1 MFGPKYVWFLISGRN
16 QDNWWKVKSPLVDCT
31 PEQVRKGLSNNIGTG
46 ELKLSPLPGTTI
58 HGKVSVREYN
68 SLYYRLR
75 LIWSLLGIGFTAVVG
90 GVGGMG
96 GGGVGVGGSTV
107 ETFLLPY
114 RVFPAAPP
122 FPGFLFLTLKHY
134 CVILLYFSRF
144 LHFLYSYLL
153 LFPLPPP
160 SPLPLPILPVSHPMA
175 SPTAL
180 VATHKLQTLCAIFVI
195 LTHNQSTSTLDEN
208 GNTV

>member
-75 LIWSLLGIGFTAVVG
+75 LIWSPLGIGFIAVVE

-96 GGGVGVGGSTV
+96 GGGGLV
-107 ETFLLPY
+107 EVQSRPSSSPIVYSRLLP
-114 RVFPAAPP
+114 
-122 FPGFLFLTLKHY
+122 LSL
-134 CVILLYFSRF
+134 
-144 LHFLYSYLL
+144 
-153 LFPLPPP
+153 
-160 SPLPLPILPVSHPMA
+160 A
-175 SPTAL
+175 SS
-180 VATHKLQTLCAIFVI
+180 F
-195 LTHNQSTSTLDEN
+195 
-208 GNTV
+208 

>member
-75 LIWSLLGIGFTAVVG
+75 LIWSPLGIGFTAVVR

-96 GGGVGVGGSTV
+96 CV
-107 ETFLLPY
+107 EVQSRPSSSPIVYSRLLP
-114 RVFPAAPP
+114 
-122 FPGFLFLTLKHY
+122 LSL
-134 CVILLYFSRF
+134 
-144 LHFLYSYLL
+144 
-153 LFPLPPP
+153 
-160 SPLPLPILPVSHPMA
+160 A
-175 SPTAL
+175 SS
-180 VATHKLQTLCAIFVI
+180 F
-195 LTHNQSTSTLDEN
+195 
-208 GNTV
+208 

>member
-75 LIWSLLGIGFTAVVG
+75 LIWSPLGIGFIAVVG

-96 GGGVGVGGSTV
+96 GGGGLV
-107 ETFLLPY
+107 E
-114 RVFPAAPP
+114 VQ
-122 FPGFLFLTLKHY
+122 
-134 CVILLYFSRF
+134 SRPSSSPIV
-144 LHFLYSYLL
+144 YSRM
-153 LFPLPPP
+153 
-160 SPLPLPILPVSHPMA
+160 LPLSLA
-175 SPTAL
+175 SS
-180 VATHKLQTLCAIFVI
+180 F
-195 LTHNQSTSTLDEN
+195 
-208 GNTV
+208 

>member
-75 LIWSLLGIGFTAVVG
+75 LIWSPLGIGFTAVVG
-90 GVGGMG
+90 GVGGMRG
-96 GGGVGVGGSTV
+96 GGGWWK
-107 ETFLLPY
+107 Y
-114 RVFPAAPP
+114 
-122 FPGFLFLTLKHY
+122 
-134 CVILLYFSRF
+134 SRD
-144 LHFLYSYLL
+144 
-153 LFPLPPP
+153 LPPP
-160 SPLPLPILPVSHPMA
+160 LSCITGCSPFPWLPL
-175 SPTAL
+175 
-180 VATHKLQTLCAIFVI
+180 F
-195 LTHNQSTSTLDEN
+195 
-208 GNTV
+208 NT

>member
-96 GGGVGVGGSTV
+96 GGGLGWV
-107 ETFLLPY
+107 EVQWRPSSSPIVYSRLLP
-114 RVFPAAPP
+114 
-122 FPGFLFLTLKHY
+122 LSL
-134 CVILLYFSRF
+134 
-144 LHFLYSYLL
+144 
-153 LFPLPPP
+153 
-160 SPLPLPILPVSHPMA
+160 A
-175 SPTAL
+175 SS
-180 VATHKLQTLCAIFVI
+180 F
-195 LTHNQSTSTLDEN
+195 
-208 GNTV
+208 

>member
-58 HGKVSVREYN
+58 HGRVSVREYN

-75 LIWSLLGIGFTAVVG
+75 LISSLLGIGFTAVVG

-96 GGGVGVGGSTV
+96 GGGWGGW
-107 ETFLLPY
+107 
-114 RVFPAAPP
+114 
-122 FPGFLFLTLKHY
+122 K
-134 CVILLYFSRF
+134 
-144 LHFLYSYLL
+144 YSGD
-153 LFPLPPP
+153 LPPP
-160 SPLPLPILPVSHPMA
+160 LSCIPGCSPFPWLPL
-175 SPTAL
+175 
-180 VATHKLQTLCAIFVI
+180 F
-195 LTHNQSTSTLDEN
+195 
-208 GNTV
+208 NT

>member
-75 LIWSLLGIGFTAVVG
+75 LIWSPQGIGFIAVVG

-96 GGGVGVGGSTV
+96 GGGRLV
-107 ETFLLPY
+107 EVQSRPSSSPIVYSRLLP
-114 RVFPAAPP
+114 
-122 FPGFLFLTLKHY
+122 LSL
-134 CVILLYFSRF
+134 
-144 LHFLYSYLL
+144 
-153 LFPLPPP
+153 
-160 SPLPLPILPVSHPMA
+160 A
-175 SPTAL
+175 SS
-180 VATHKLQTLCAIFVI
+180 F
-195 LTHNQSTSTLDEN
+195 
-208 GNTV
+208 

>member
-75 LIWSLLGIGFTAVVG
+75 LIWSLLGIGFTVVVG
-90 GVGGMG
+90 GVGGWG
-96 GGGVGVGGSTV
+96 GLGWV
-107 ETFLLPY
+107 EVQWRPSSSPIVYSRLLP
-114 RVFPAAPP
+114 
-122 FPGFLFLTLKHY
+122 LSL
-134 CVILLYFSRF
+134 
-144 LHFLYSYLL
+144 
-153 LFPLPPP
+153 
-160 SPLPLPILPVSHPMA
+160 A
-175 SPTAL
+175 SS
-180 VATHKLQTLCAIFVI
+180 F
-195 LTHNQSTSTLDEN
+195 
-208 GNTV
+208 

>member
-75 LIWSLLGIGFTAVVG
+75 LIWSLLGIGFTAEVG
-90 GVGGMG
+90 GWEGSGGWG
-96 GGGVGVGGSTV
+96 GGGLGWV
-107 ETFLLPY
+107 EVQWRPSSSPIVYSRLLP
-114 RVFPAAPP
+114 
-122 FPGFLFLTLKHY
+122 LSL
-134 CVILLYFSRF
+134 
-144 LHFLYSYLL
+144 
-153 LFPLPPP
+153 
-160 SPLPLPILPVSHPMA
+160 A
-175 SPTAL
+175 SS
-180 VATHKLQTLCAIFVI
+180 F
-195 LTHNQSTSTLDEN
+195 
-208 GNTV
+208 

>member
-75 LIWSLLGIGFTAVVG
+75 LIWSLLGIGFTAVVEGSG
-90 GVGGMG
+90 GWG
-96 GGGVGVGGSTV
+96 GGLGWV
-107 ETFLLPY
+107 EVQWRPSSSPIVY
-114 RVFPAAPP
+114 
-122 FPGFLFLTLKHY
+122 
-134 CVILLYFSRF
+134 SRM
-144 LHFLYSYLL
+144 
-153 LFPLPPP
+153 
-160 SPLPLPILPVSHPMA
+160 LPLSLA
-175 SPTAL
+175 SS
-180 VATHKLQTLCAIFVI
+180 F
-195 LTHNQSTSTLDEN
+195 
-208 GNTV
+208 

>member
-75 LIWSLLGIGFTAVVG
+75 LIWSLLGIGFTAEVG
-90 GVGGMG
+90 GWEGSGVWG
-96 GGGVGVGGSTV
+96 GGLGWV
-107 ETFLLPY
+107 EVQWRPSSSPIVYSRLLP
-114 RVFPAAPP
+114 
-122 FPGFLFLTLKHY
+122 LSL
-134 CVILLYFSRF
+134 
-144 LHFLYSYLL
+144 
-153 LFPLPPP
+153 
-160 SPLPLPILPVSHPMA
+160 A
-175 SPTAL
+175 SS
-180 VATHKLQTLCAIFVI
+180 F
-195 LTHNQSTSTLDEN
+195 
-208 GNTV
+208 

>member
-58 HGKVSVREYN
+58 RGKVSVREYN

-75 LIWSLLGIGFTAVVG
+75 LIWSLLGIGFTGVVG

-96 GGGVGVGGSTV
+96 GGGLGWV
-107 ETFLLPY
+107 EVQWRPSSSPIVYSRLLP
-114 RVFPAAPP
+114 
-122 FPGFLFLTLKHY
+122 LSL
-134 CVILLYFSRF
+134 
-144 LHFLYSYLL
+144 
-153 LFPLPPP
+153 
-160 SPLPLPILPVSHPMA
+160 A
-175 SPTAL
+175 SS
-180 VATHKLQTLCAIFVI
+180 F
-195 LTHNQSTSTLDEN
+195 
-208 GNTV
+208 

>member
-75 LIWSLLGIGFTAVVG
+75 LIWSPLGIGFTAVVG
-90 GVGGMG
+90 GVGGMRG
-96 GGGVGVGGSTV
+96 GGGWWK
-107 ETFLLPY
+107 Y
-114 RVFPAAPP
+114 
-122 FPGFLFLTLKHY
+122 
-134 CVILLYFSRF
+134 SRD
-144 LHFLYSYLL
+144 
-153 LFPLPPP
+153 LPPP
-160 SPLPLPILPVSHPMA
+160 LSCIPGCSPFPWLPL
-175 SPTAL
+175 
-180 VATHKLQTLCAIFVI
+180 F
-195 LTHNQSTSTLDEN
+195 
-208 GNTV
+208 NT

>member
-75 LIWSLLGIGFTAVVG
+75 LIWSPLGIGFIAVVG

-96 GGGVGVGGSTV
+96 GGGGGLV
-107 ETFLLPY
+107 EVQSRPSSSPIVYSRLLP
-114 RVFPAAPP
+114 
-122 FPGFLFLTLKHY
+122 LSL
-134 CVILLYFSRF
+134 
-144 LHFLYSYLL
+144 
-153 LFPLPPP
+153 
-160 SPLPLPILPVSHPMA
+160 A
-175 SPTAL
+175 SS
-180 VATHKLQTLCAIFVI
+180 F
-195 LTHNQSTSTLDEN
+195 
-208 GNTV
+208 

>member
-46 ELKLSPLPGTTI
+46 ELKLSPLPGTTT

-75 LIWSLLGIGFTAVVG
+75 LIWSPLGIGFTAVVG

-96 GGGVGVGGSTV
+96 GEGLV
-107 ETFLLPY
+107 EVQSRPSSSPIVYYRLLP
-114 RVFPAAPP
+114 
-122 FPGFLFLTLKHY
+122 LSL
-134 CVILLYFSRF
+134 
-144 LHFLYSYLL
+144 
-153 LFPLPPP
+153 
-160 SPLPLPILPVSHPMA
+160 A
-175 SPTAL
+175 SS
-180 VATHKLQTLCAIFVI
+180 F
-195 LTHNQSTSTLDEN
+195 
-208 GNTV
+208 

>member
-75 LIWSLLGIGFTAVVG
+75 LIWSLLGIGFIAVVG

-96 GGGVGVGGSTV
+96 GGGGLV
-107 ETFLLPY
+107 EVQSRPSSSPIVYSRLLP
-114 RVFPAAPP
+114 
-122 FPGFLFLTLKHY
+122 LSL
-134 CVILLYFSRF
+134 
-144 LHFLYSYLL
+144 
-153 LFPLPPP
+153 
-160 SPLPLPILPVSHPMA
+160 A
-175 SPTAL
+175 SS
-180 VATHKLQTLCAIFVI
+180 F
-195 LTHNQSTSTLDEN
+195 
-208 GNTV
+208 

>member
-75 LIWSLLGIGFTAVVG
+75 LIWSLLGIGFTSEVG
-90 GVGGMG
+90 GWEGSGGWG
-96 GGGVGVGGSTV
+96 GGLGWV
-107 ETFLLPY
+107 EVQWRPSSSPIVYSRLLP
-114 RVFPAAPP
+114 
-122 FPGFLFLTLKHY
+122 LSL
-134 CVILLYFSRF
+134 
-144 LHFLYSYLL
+144 
-153 LFPLPPP
+153 
-160 SPLPLPILPVSHPMA
+160 A
-175 SPTAL
+175 SS
-180 VATHKLQTLCAIFVI
+180 F
-195 LTHNQSTSTLDEN
+195 
-208 GNTV
+208 

>member
-75 LIWSLLGIGFTAVVG
+75 LIWSPLGIGFIAVVG

-96 GGGVGVGGSTV
+96 GGGGLV
-107 ETFLLPY
+107 EVQSRPSSSPIVYSRLLP
-114 RVFPAAPP
+114 
-122 FPGFLFLTLKHY
+122 LSL
-134 CVILLYFSRF
+134 
-144 LHFLYSYLL
+144 
-153 LFPLPPP
+153 
-160 SPLPLPILPVSHPMA
+160 A
-175 SPTAL
+175 SS
-180 VATHKLQTLCAIFVI
+180 F
-195 LTHNQSTSTLDEN
+195 
-208 GNTV
+208 

>member
-75 LIWSLLGIGFTAVVG
+75 LIWSPLGIGFIAVVG

-96 GGGVGVGGSTV
+96 GGGGRLV
-107 ETFLLPY
+107 EVQSRPSSSPIVYSRLLP
-114 RVFPAAPP
+114 
-122 FPGFLFLTLKHY
+122 LSL
-134 CVILLYFSRF
+134 
-144 LHFLYSYLL
+144 
-153 LFPLPPP
+153 
-160 SPLPLPILPVSHPMA
+160 A
-175 SPTAL
+175 SS
-180 VATHKLQTLCAIFVI
+180 F
-195 LTHNQSTSTLDEN
+195 
-208 GNTV
+208 

>member
-31 PEQVRKGLSNNIGTG
+31 PEEVRKGLSNNIGTG

-75 LIWSLLGIGFTAVVG
+75 LIWSPLGIGFIAVVG

-96 GGGVGVGGSTV
+96 WGLWWV
-107 ETFLLPY
+107 EVQWRPSSSPIVYSRLLP
-114 RVFPAAPP
+114 
-122 FPGFLFLTLKHY
+122 LSL
-134 CVILLYFSRF
+134 
-144 LHFLYSYLL
+144 
-153 LFPLPPP
+153 
-160 SPLPLPILPVSHPMA
+160 A
-175 SPTAL
+175 SS
-180 VATHKLQTLCAIFVI
+180 F
-195 LTHNQSTSTLDEN
+195 
-208 GNTV
+208 

>member
-75 LIWSLLGIGFTAVVG
+75 LIWSPLGIGFIAVVG

-96 GGGVGVGGSTV
+96 GGGRGLV
-107 ETFLLPY
+107 EVQSRPSSSPIVYSRLLP
-114 RVFPAAPP
+114 
-122 FPGFLFLTLKHY
+122 LSL
-134 CVILLYFSRF
+134 
-144 LHFLYSYLL
+144 
-153 LFPLPPP
+153 
-160 SPLPLPILPVSHPMA
+160 A
-175 SPTAL
+175 SS
-180 VATHKLQTLCAIFVI
+180 F
-195 LTHNQSTSTLDEN
+195 
-208 GNTV
+208 

>member
-75 LIWSLLGIGFTAVVG
+75 LIWSLLGIGFTGVVG

-96 GGGVGVGGSTV
+96 WV
-107 ETFLLPY
+107 EVQWRPSSSPIVYSRLLP
-114 RVFPAAPP
+114 
-122 FPGFLFLTLKHY
+122 LSL
-134 CVILLYFSRF
+134 
-144 LHFLYSYLL
+144 
-153 LFPLPPP
+153 
-160 SPLPLPILPVSHPMA
+160 A
-175 SPTAL
+175 SS
-180 VATHKLQTLCAIFVI
+180 F
-195 LTHNQSTSTLDEN
+195 
-208 GNTV
+208 

>member
-75 LIWSLLGIGFTAVVG
+75 LIWSPLGIGFIAVVG

-96 GGGVGVGGSTV
+96 GGGLV
-107 ETFLLPY
+107 EVQSRPSSSPIVYSRLLP
-114 RVFPAAPP
+114 
-122 FPGFLFLTLKHY
+122 LSL
-134 CVILLYFSRF
+134 
-144 LHFLYSYLL
+144 
-153 LFPLPPP
+153 
-160 SPLPLPILPVSHPMA
+160 A
-175 SPTAL
+175 SS
-180 VATHKLQTLCAIFVI
+180 F
-195 LTHNQSTSTLDEN
+195 
-208 GNTV
+208 

>member
-90 GVGGMG
+90 GWEGSGGWG
-96 GGGVGVGGSTV
+96 GGLGWV
-107 ETFLLPY
+107 EVQWRPSSSPIVYSRLLP
-114 RVFPAAPP
+114 
-122 FPGFLFLTLKHY
+122 LSL
-134 CVILLYFSRF
+134 
-144 LHFLYSYLL
+144 
-153 LFPLPPP
+153 
-160 SPLPLPILPVSHPMA
+160 A
-175 SPTAL
+175 SS
-180 VATHKLQTLCAIFVI
+180 F
-195 LTHNQSTSTLDEN
+195 
-208 GNTV
+208 